1 LSVGS
6 KKCFPGCELFR
17 CEQRTLV
24 FRGKTS
30 YCRFAD
36 DECIPQSC
44 KYTKCVKGR
53 FLPNGTCGLNMK
65 TRELDIRPDECV
77 DPMEIPSNLAQKM
90 KNRRPY

>member
-1 LSVGS
+1 MSFGS

-17 CEQRTLV
+17 CEQRALV

-44 KYTKCVKGR
+44 KYTRCVKGKL
-53 FLPNGTCGLNMK
+53 LPNGKCGLNMK
-65 TRELDIRPDECV
+65 TRELDSRPDEYV
-77 DPMEIPSNLAQKM
+77 DPMEIPSNLAHKM
-90 KNRRPY
+90 KNRRFY